1 MKWKILYMALYL
13 LLFTA
18 LLLLT
23 GAASRSHRMAPVVA
37 LTATV
42 DRSCGNDFI
51 SEAGLIEAVIAR
63 FDSLQGRKLPSG
75 TLQQIRQML
84 YENPYVKKAAV
95 YRDMGGGLHI
105 RVSQRQPI
113 IRVLNRQNQSF
124 YLDKEGRML
133 PLSDRYTPRVP
144 VATGHIEA
152 SFASGQHIW
161 QETEPDQPGLHRL
174 RELHQLAGF
183 LWEDAFWH
191 AMMDHI
197 VVERGGGFTL
207 IPKNGA
213 HEIAFGD
220 LAHMEDKF
228 DNLLAFYMHGL
239 SQVGWDHYRKI
250 NLQFDQQIVCT
261 K

>member
-1 MKWKILYMALYL
+1 MSRNILYMALYL
-13 LLFTA
+13 LLLVA

-23 GAASRSHRMAPVVA
+23 GAASRSHRMAPVGA

-51 SEAGLIEAVIAR
+51 SEAGLIESVIAR
-63 FDSLQGRKLPSG
+63 FDSLQGRILPSG

-84 YENPYVKKAAV
+84 YENPYVEKAAV
-95 YRDMGGGLHI
+95 YRDMEGGLHI
-105 RVSQRQPI
+105 RVTQRQPI

-124 YLDKEGRML
+124 YIDSGGRLL
-133 PLSDRYTPRVP
+133 PLSNRYTPRVP

-152 SFASGQHIW
+152 SYVGGQCLY
-161 QETEPDQPGLHRL
+161 QEAAPDQPGLGRL
-174 RELHQLAGF
+174 KELHKLAGF
-183 LWEDAFWH
+183 IWEDAFWH

-197 VVERGGGFTL
+197 VVEPRGGFTL

-220 LAHMEDKF
+220 LEQMEYKF
-228 DNLLAFYMHGL
+228 DKLLAFYRHGL

-250 NLQFDQQIVCT
+250 NLQFHQQIVCT